1 MLANFRELG
10 LHLHSDWLAG
20 LEVVHDG
27 PLTEDDVYFAL
38 MYSDLRESCIFPT
51 DSPLR
56 PEILQNSTKLSHGS
70 FLLQVTSSEDISIPD
85 AQRPRTT
92 GTSETRML
100 KLSLNFGN
108 GPSVTAV
115 ELERIPQIADC
126 PDAGLKILI
135 LDEPNS
141 GLDLVANNNFI
152 KTIEEIKKNG
162 CTILV
167 VSHRT
172 DFLFLIDKILV
183 LSFGNTMSYGPK
195 IEVLEK
201 HRRTSNTALKV

>member
-135 LDEPNS
+135 LDEPMIVHGILFLKPGNVRIV
-141 GLDLVANNNFI
+141 GGDVTQLLDEQTRNNRARIMSREPLAYRRLVA
-152 KTIEEIKKNG
+152 
-162 CTILV
+162 
-167 VSHRT
+167 
-172 DFLFLIDKILV
+172 
-183 LSFGNTMSYGPK
+183 GNQS
-195 IEVLEK
+195 V
-201 HRRTSNTALKV
+201 

>member
-10 LHLHSDWLAG
+10 LYLNSDWLAG

-115 ELERIPQIADC
+115 ELERIPQIPDC

-135 LDEPNS
+135 LDEPMIVHGILFLKPGNVRIV
-141 GLDLVANNNFI
+141 GGDVTQLLDEQTRNNRARIMSRDPLAYRRLVA
-152 KTIEEIKKNG
+152 
-162 CTILV
+162 
-167 VSHRT
+167 
-172 DFLFLIDKILV
+172 
-183 LSFGNTMSYGPK
+183 GNQS
-195 IEVLEK
+195 V
-201 HRRTSNTALKV
+201 